1 MWLETQIGVVSV
13 ALADIAP
20 VADGFQ
26 MQDRML
32 ECIGAQTG
40 IIHQKEIGVLFI
52 EIDACKC

>member
-1 MWLETQIGVVSV
+1 
-13 ALADIAP
+13 
-20 VADGFQ
+20 